1 MPETLDILPANASKE
16 EKYVALL
23 SSIRSL
29 IEHENNLI
37 ANLANVSA
45 ALKQVFNFWWVGF
58 YLVDT
63 NKTELVLGPFQV
75 FFLFLFFNLIFLFHT
90 GALN

>member
-1 MPETLDILPANASKE
+1 MPETLNLSPENASKS
-16 EKYVALL
+16 EKYSILIPQIKSLL
-23 SSIRSL
+23 
-29 IEHENNLI
+29 EHEENLV

-45 ALKQVFNFWWVGF
+45 ALKQAFNFWWVGF

-75 FFLFLFFNLIFLFHT
+75 
-90 GALN
+90 